1 MTPPLWEGIAPALE
15 RLPSSRK
22 SRVCPRSAAGS
33 GCLEAEALAELAPR
47 PPTTMSTFDTN
58 PFADPV
64 DVNPFQDPSVT
75 QLTSAPQGGL
85 AEFNPFSETNAATT
99 VPVTQLPGP
108 SQPAVLQPSVEP
120 TQPSPQAVASA
131 AQASLLRQQ
140 EELDRKAA
148 ELERKERELQNTVT
162 NLHVRE
168 NNWPPLPSFC
178 PIKPC
183 FYQDF
188 SIEIPADYQRICKM
202 LYYLWMLHSVTLFLN
217 LLACLAWFLVDN
229 TKGVDF
235 GLSILWFVMFTP
247 CAFLCWYRPIYKAFR
262 SDNSFS
268 FFVFFFVFFCQIVIY
283 VIQLVGIPNLGD
295 SGWIAAVS
303 TLQPKHL
310 ALSIIMMVVAGFF
323 TLCAVLSVF
332 LLKRVHSL
340 YRRTGASFQQAQ
352 EEFSQGIF
360 SNRTFRSAASSAARG
375 AFQGN

>member
-1 MTPPLWEGIAPALE
+1 M
-15 RLPSSRK
+15 
-22 SRVCPRSAAGS
+22 SA
-33 GCLEAEALAELAPR
+33 
-47 PPTTMSTFDTN
+47 FDTN

-64 DVNPFQDPSVT
+64 DVNPFQNPA
-75 QLTSAPQGGL
+75 LTAPRGGGAGDSPFISA
-85 AEFNPFSETNAATT
+85 NAATT
-99 VPVTQLPGP
+99 VPVTQPPGA
-108 SQPAVLQPSVEP
+108 SQPAVLQPSVDPAQP
-120 TQPSPQAVASA
+120 TPQAVALA
-131 AQASLLRQQ
+131 AQAGLLRQQ

-148 ELERKERELQNTVT
+148 ELDRKERELQNTVAG
-162 NLHVRE
+162 LHVRE
-168 NNWPPLPSFC
+168 NNWPPLPSWC

-188 SIEIPADYQRICKM
+188 STEIPADYQRICKM

-217 LLACLAWFLVDN
+217 LLACLARFTADAS
-229 TKGVDF
+229 KGVDF
-235 GLSILWFVMFTP
+235 GLSILWFLLFTP

-268 FFVFFFVFFCQIVIY
+268 FFVFFFIFFCQIGIY
-283 VIQLVGIPNLGD
+283 IIQLVGLPGLGN

-303 TLQPKHL
+303 TLKLDPL
-310 ALSIIMMVVAGFF
+310 PVSVIMMVVAGFF
-323 TLCAVLSVF
+323 TLCAVLAIL

-375 AFQGN
+375 TFQGN

>member
-1 MTPPLWEGIAPALE
+1 M
-15 RLPSSRK
+15 
-22 SRVCPRSAAGS
+22 SA
-33 GCLEAEALAELAPR
+33 
-47 PPTTMSTFDTN
+47 FDTN
-58 PFADPV
+58 PFADPM

-99 VPVTQLPGP
+99 TVPVTQLPGP

-120 TQPSPQAVASA
+120 AQPTPQAVAAA
-131 AQASLLRQQ
+131 AQAGLLRQQ

-148 ELERKERELQNTVT
+148 ELERKERELQSTAA
-162 NLHVRE
+162 NLHVRD
-168 NNWPPLPSFC
+168 NNWPPLPSWC
-178 PIKPC
+178 PVKPC

-188 SIEIPADYQRICKM
+188 STEIPADYQRICKM

-217 LLACLAWFLVDN
+217 LLACLAWFTSN
-229 TKGVDF
+229 AANGTAF
-235 GLSILWFVMFTP
+235 GLSILWFVIFTP

-268 FFVFFFVFFCQIVIY
+268 FFVFFFVFFCQIGIY
-283 VIQLVGIPNLGD
+283 FIQLIGLPNLGT
-295 SGWIAAVS
+295 SGWLAALS
-303 TLQPKHL
+303 TLQNGPL
-310 ALSIIMMVVAGFF
+310 AVSIIMMVVAGFF
-323 TLCAVLSVF
+323 TLCAGLSLF
-332 LLKRVHSL
+332 LLQRVHAF

-375 AFQGN
+375 TFQGN

>member
-1 MTPPLWEGIAPALE
+1 M
-15 RLPSSRK
+15 
-22 SRVCPRSAAGS
+22 SA
-33 GCLEAEALAELAPR
+33 
-47 PPTTMSTFDTN
+47 FDTN

-75 QLTSAPQGGL
+75 QLTNASQSNM
-85 AEFNPFSETNAATT
+85 AEFNPFSETNASTT
-99 VPVTQLPGP
+99 VPVTQFPGP

-120 TQPSPQAVASA
+120 AQPTPQLLLRQASKFLPTRFVAVSKLSERQMLLGGDSTLRDSYMRTLPKAVASA
-131 AQASLLRQQ
+131 AQAGLLRQQ

-148 ELERKERELQNTVT
+148 ELERKERELQNTVA

-168 NNWPPLPSFC
+168 NNWPPFPSWC

-188 SIEIPADYQRICKM
+188 STEIPADYQRTCKM

-217 LLACLAWFLVDN
+217 LLACLAWFSADSS
-229 TKGVDF
+229 KGVDF
-235 GLSILWFVMFTP
+235 GLSILWFLLFTP
-247 CAFLCWYRPIYKAFR
+247 CAFICWYRPTYKAFR

-268 FFVFFFVFFCQIVIY
+268 FFVFFFVFFCQIGIY
-283 VIQLVGIPNLGD
+283 IIQLVGIPGLGD
-295 SGWIAAVS
+295 SGWIAALSVLKNDS
-303 TLQPKHL
+303 L
-310 ALSIIMMVVAGFF
+310 AVAIIMMVVAGFF
-323 TLCAVLSVF
+323 TLCAVLSLF

-360 SNRTFRSAASSAARG
+360 NSRTFRSTASSAARG

>member
-1 MTPPLWEGIAPALE
+1 M
-15 RLPSSRK
+15 
-22 SRVCPRSAAGS
+22 SA
-33 GCLEAEALAELAPR
+33 
-47 PPTTMSTFDTN
+47 FDTN

-64 DVNPFQDPSVT
+64 DVNPFQNPA
-75 QLTSAPQGGL
+75 LTAPRGGGAGDSPFISA
-85 AEFNPFSETNAATT
+85 NAATT
-99 VPVTQLPGP
+99 VPVTQPPGA
-108 SQPAVLQPSVEP
+108 SQPAVLQPSVDPAQP
-120 TQPSPQAVASA
+120 TPQLLLRQAGRFLPASFLAGSEVSERQTLLGGDSVLRDSYTRKLSKAVALA
-131 AQASLLRQQ
+131 AQAGLLRQQ

-148 ELERKERELQNTVT
+148 ELDRKERELQNTVAG
-162 NLHVRE
+162 LHVRE
-168 NNWPPLPSFC
+168 NNWPPLPSWC

-188 SIEIPADYQRICKM
+188 STEIPADYQRICKM

-217 LLACLAWFLVDN
+217 LLACLARFTADAS
-229 TKGVDF
+229 KGVDF
-235 GLSILWFVMFTP
+235 GLSILWFLLFTP

-268 FFVFFFVFFCQIVIY
+268 FFVFFFIFFCQIGIY
-283 VIQLVGIPNLGD
+283 IIQLVGLPGLGN

-303 TLQPKHL
+303 TLKLDPL
-310 ALSIIMMVVAGFF
+310 PVSVIMMVVAGFF
-323 TLCAVLSVF
+323 TLCAVLAIL

-375 AFQGN
+375 TFQGN